1 MQQSLENKKEQK
13 LKQVLKLNQKMQTSI
28 KILGLSIE
36 KLNEFIKQEIMPN
49 KAVEVKFF
57 SNQKNFYRD
66 DNCLQIEE
74 LSQEK
79 NFYEELE
86 EQINFMKL
94 DKKIKESCIFII
106 NNLNVKG
113 YLELPKV
120 EMLKI
125 LNVSKFELDEA
136 FKIIYKLEPYGLGA
150 YSLEECLKLQL
161 MVKNIQDKKLEKLI
175 DKYLWLIAEKKL
187 DLIKEKLLISDEE
200 LNRYIKEIK
209 KLNPIPTRGFNVG
222 KIRKI
227 IPEVIVKEEN
237 GNLACYLNEEVIPK
251 ISIRSDENLDKT
263 TYTQINNLID
273 AIERRYATLLKIAEF
288 LVEEQKNFFKLE
300 ERKLKTLKIVD
311 IAKKLKL
318 NPSTVSRAIKEKYL
332 LTPFGA
338 IAFKKLIC
346 INSEVLYE
354 KECIESYIENENRGN
369 PYSDQELRDML
380 NKDGF
385 SIARRTVSKYRK
397 ELGYKSSS
405 QRKIKL

>member
-288 LVEEQKNFFKLE
+288 LVEEQKNFFELE
-300 ERKLKTLKIVD
+300 GRKLKTLKIVD

-318 NPSTVSRAIKEKYL
+318 NSSTVSRAIKEKYL
-332 LTPFGA
+332 LTPFGT